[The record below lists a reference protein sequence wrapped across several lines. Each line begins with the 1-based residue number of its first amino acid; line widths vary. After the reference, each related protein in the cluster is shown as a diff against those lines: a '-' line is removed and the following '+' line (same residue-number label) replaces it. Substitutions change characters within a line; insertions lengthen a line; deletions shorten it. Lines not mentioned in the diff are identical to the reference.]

1 MAQPRAA
8 VSVSNYSSLRD
19 EEVVALAKC
28 GDDLATKFL
37 LRKYRGLVEGK
48 ARNYFLA
55 GADHEDVVQEGM
67 IGLYK
72 AVRDYNPDKLA
83 AFHSF
88 AELCI
93 TRQII
98 TAVKTASRQK
108 HVALNTCVSLE
119 APIGD
124 EDSSRTLSE
133 TLGEPSSG
141 DPERVLISKQFA
153 KEIIR
158 RIKRELSELEASALQ
173 HYLDGKSYQEIA
185 GCLGRHMKQVDN
197 ALQRAKRKIARTIY
211 ALHDGCDIPEEL
223 S

>member
-1 MAQPRAA
+1 MAHPRLGTEIRSFA
-8 VSVSNYSSLRD
+8 VMTD
-19 EEVVALAKC
+19 EEIVALAKN
-28 GDDLATKFL
+28 GDEAATHYILK
-37 LRKYRGLVEGK
+37 KYRGLVEGK

-55 GADHEDVVQEGM
+55 GADRDDVIQEAM

-72 AVRDYNPDKLA
+72 AVRDYNADKLA

-108 HVALNTCVSLE
+108 HTALNTCLSLE
-119 APIGD
+119 APAGD
-124 EDSSRTLSE
+124 DDSSRTLGE
-133 TLGEPSSG
+133 TIGSSHATN
-141 DPERVLISKQFA
+141 PERMLISKQFA

-158 RIKRELSELEASALQ
+158 RIKRELSDLEADALQ

-185 GCLGRHMKQVDN
+185 RCLGRHMKQIDN
-197 ALQRAKRKIARTIY
+197 ALQRAKRKIARTIE
-211 ALHDGCDIPEEL
+211 ALHSGCEIPEDF
-223 S
+223 